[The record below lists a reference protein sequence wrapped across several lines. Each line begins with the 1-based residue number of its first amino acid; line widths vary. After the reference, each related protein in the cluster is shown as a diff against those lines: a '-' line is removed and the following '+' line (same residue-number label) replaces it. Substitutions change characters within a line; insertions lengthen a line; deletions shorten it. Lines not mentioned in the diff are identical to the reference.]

1 MKNRKL
7 KLLAFCDTP
16 VCYSGFAQ
24 VSRNILA
31 KIHEMGIFDIT
42 VWGINHVFEIDEYG
56 RFIKPDVPYE
66 ILPAAYISAEDE
78 RKGYSSND
86 VFGREKLARYM
97 FQNDFDVF
105 WSVQDPYVIEDLID
119 KIINLKTRYNKN
131 FKSIFYF
138 PVDAYNIDHKWAE
151 IPKYF
156 DHPVVYTEFGKER
169 VLERCPE
176 LKDRLKVIYHG
187 TNTKDF
193 YPVDKEKRNMIRESL
208 GIPEDTCVVL
218 NVNRN
223 QPRKDLSRTLE
234 VFSEFKK
241 KVPNSK
247 LFLFCRNQDVGGNIL
262 ERAKYYGLT
271 SKDIIFPKLPTGKDE
286 FKGASIEE
294 VNQSYNAS
302 DICISTTLG
311 EGWGLS
317 CLLPDMPVKTSKGYK
332 KIVDIKEGELVL
344 TREGYKNVYKT
355 SNKYHKDKVYNIT
368 VQGRPNSEPLS
379 VTGDHKI
386 LTMDGWKEAKDLQPV
401 DLLFSVEDK
410 FNEYSRHTFDLAELD
425 IENHYCRTEKNI
437 WEYGSKKKDFKR
449 YIHLNKDFA
458 ELYGIY
464 LAEGSAS
471 KNGIVFSISQ
481 EEKEFTERIIYLV
494 KKVWG
499 LECAVENDKNS
510 KKRWIRV
517 YGNILKRFYA
527 KYCGTGARSKDV
539 YIIDML
545 TSHTAAKVLKGF
557 WEGDGSKESCGY
569 EMTTCS
575 KDLAYSLSSIGDKL
589 GIKFTLEHSVKR
601 DAYRLR
607 TNKKYAYA
615 FSMILGNQCFE
626 KFGFNK
632 DGQTWMKIK
641 SITTSN
647 YEGFVY
653 DLSVEDCPEFMTHQC
668 LVHNCT
674 ESMATK
680 LPVVFPDNTSLTEI
694 IGKNE
699 ARGFLAASG
708 KGRSDH
714 IQLPPA
720 NDPPRPLTDIDD
732 MVEKMV
738 FVWEN
743 KGRPEVLDKVNK
755 AYEWVQD
762 NTWDKI
768 FERDWKPIF
777 EKVVSDLKNNS

>member
-317 CLLPDMPVKTSKGYK
+317 
-332 KIVDIKEGELVL
+332 
-344 TREGYKNVYKT
+344 
-355 SNKYHKDKVYNIT
+355 
-368 VQGRPNSEPLS
+368 LS
-379 VTGDHKI
+379 
-386 LTMDGWKEAKDLQPV
+386 
-401 DLLFSVEDK
+401 
-410 FNEYSRHTFDLAELD
+410 
-425 IENHYCRTEKNI
+425 
-437 WEYGSKKKDFKR
+437 
-449 YIHLNKDFA
+449 
-458 ELYGIY
+458 
-464 LAEGSAS
+464 
-471 KNGIVFSISQ
+471 
-481 EEKEFTERIIYLV
+481 
-494 KKVWG
+494 
-499 LECAVENDKNS
+499 
-510 KKRWIRV
+510 
-517 YGNILKRFYA
+517 
-527 KYCGTGARSKDV
+527 
-539 YIIDML
+539 
-545 TSHTAAKVLKGF
+545 
-557 WEGDGSKESCGY
+557 
-569 EMTTCS
+569 
-575 KDLAYSLSSIGDKL
+575 
-589 GIKFTLEHSVKR
+589 
-601 DAYRLR
+601 
-607 TNKKYAYA
+607 
-615 FSMILGNQCFE
+615 
-626 KFGFNK
+626 
-632 DGQTWMKIK
+632 
-641 SITTSN
+641 
-647 YEGFVY
+647 
-653 DLSVEDCPEFMTHQC
+653 
-668 LVHNCT
+668 

-699 ARGFLAASG
+699 ERGFLAASG

-720 NDPPRPLTDIDD
+720 NDPPRPLTDIDS